1 MKTEIRVGGKDIW
14 RDRLTGRRM
23 KVAGHDRSPGI
34 RPRVWLRPV
43 DAGYRASSMFED
55 SFLIRFELEPKT
67 DAPPRRIS
75 LTLAADTTATE
86 CGACPLLQTH
96 DERVGS
102 VTSCGRWGGDMG
114 HPRMRLPE
122 CIAAEVPNG

>member
-1 MKTEIRVGGKDIW
+1 MKTEIRVGQTW
-14 RDRLTGRRM
+14 RENLPPHRELRITSVDGDDCAAVFTRRDSGEVVFLAAWLTGGWCL
-23 KVAGHDRSPGI
+23 V
-34 RPRVWLRPV
+34 
-43 DAGYRASSMFED
+43 
-55 SFLIRFELEPKT
+55 EP
-67 DAPPRRIS
+67 APPRRIS

-114 HPRMRLPE
+114 RSRMRLPE